1 MSCCNIVVTTTSNET
16 IDDSELGE
24 FHFEQKLTDFVRAEK
39 ISFSNVC
46 LTLISML
53 MTYFF
58 GVFIGFRGADIF
70 ILIVVVSVL
79 FIAFGGNK
87 KIFLRKPK
95 DVNEKWSI
103 SLSETHLS
111 WLSPPT
117 MVRKSNELSFEV
129 EISDI
134 HKIQYSYSGND
145 ETAPYTFFL
154 NDSTRITPGLYSSIN
169 MKELVRRIQLHGVL
183 FERVPDFDR

>member
-1 MSCCNIVVTTTSNET
+1 MSCCPIVVTTTSNEM
-16 IDDSELGE
+16 IDDSEMGE

-46 LTLISML
+46 LTLASMA
-53 MTYFF
+53 MIYFTGIF
-58 GVFIGFRGADIF
+58 FGFRGADIF
-70 ILIVVVSVL
+70 IMLVVGGVI
-79 FIAFGGNK
+79 FMAFGGNK

-95 DVNEKWSI
+95 DLDEKWSI

-117 MVRKSNELSFEV
+117 MVKKSNELSFEI

-134 HKIQYSYSGND
+134 QKIQQSYSGNN

-154 NDSTRITPGLYSSIN
+154 KDGTRLNPGLYSSIN
-169 MKELVRRIQLHGVL
+169 MKELIRRIQLHDVL
-183 FERVPDFDR
+183 FERVPEFDR